1 MLSDIVQLGPSVR
14 EYTIVGMI
22 IDDIFK
28 KIIDLISIVSSRFD
42 VGKRLSGKG
51 YLVLVPVVGVS

>member
-1 MLSDIVQLGPSVR
+1 MLSDTPQLGYSVR

-28 KIIDLISIVSSRFD
+28 ELVDLISIFSSCFGRD
-42 VGKRLSGKG
+42 
-51 YLVLVPVVGVS
+51 

>member
-1 MLSDIVQLGPSVR
+1 MLSDAPQLGYSVR

-28 KIIDLISIVSSRFD
+28 EPIDLISVFSSGFGID
-42 VGKRLSGKG
+42 
-51 YLVLVPVVGVS
+51 